1 MGFLTSQ
8 VGGAAERSSVSAV
21 SRAFEVP
28 PHQTTASPFSHFA
41 ALHHRIARRHPFSAD
56 ERWLY
61 SRRAIL
67 AKCRRLT
74 QEILLRGLGVLRT
87 TMKLTGRPDLGMG
100 EHKYTPGEHFLCD
113 EARWPHK
120 WKWPRCRGSMW
131 SRQQVNEKLSN
142 TVSTAL
148 WLSAVDFMA

>member
-1 MGFLTSQ
+1 MGFLMSQ
-8 VGGAAERSSVSAV
+8 VGGAAKRSSVSAV

-28 PHQTTASPFSHFA
+28 PPNDCVTVFTFRRIASPYRTSQSLFGGV
-41 ALHHRIARRHPFSAD
+41 SAD

-100 EHKYTPGEHFLCD
+100 EHKYTPGEYFLCD

-120 WKWPRCRGSMW
+120 WKWPCCETPRLTEGSKWARNWATQWALRC
-131 SRQQVNEKLSN
+131 
-142 TVSTAL
+142 
-148 WLSAVDFMA
+148 DFLQ